1 MPGKWSCEQVDIT
14 IIQDQLTKFK
24 HNIASL
30 KGQSPRDFL
39 ELLAR
44 RLHRI
49 QQKLQGKHKFSF
61 FDSRIPSLLARLQ
74 KSQEEI
80 EVLMLSV
87 TKAEK
92 TAETIRRKCET
103 ITEEMTHWRPISP
116 SGVDG
121 SSPISRLGKSYQ
133 CSSPFDT
140 IRTAGGNVWA
150 SIRSKLEGMA
160 SQDFDKINH
169 NALAF
174 LLLSD
179 DASFVEAINF
189 GTLPIE
195 GEIGHLIIQRL
206 KELYFT
212 KSLIKS
218 TSTEEEDVVNH
229 RIRNLSAKLISR
241 SMSGVE
247 DGLLKCDFDTL
258 YLELTKL
265 ALHAEL
271 YPEAKVFWLGT
282 SRAVMAVIRKR
293 AGQGTYLNCDDSKWS
308 WHLNRIWLQAA
319 MILGYQCELVE
330 QHFPNIEEA
339 FFSQDGGAFVE
350 ELLKAVRPKN
360 TDCTSQYNGYDAP
373 TATSQ
378 EILVLMDMGC
388 VANKHEE
395 NNRIYFSKPQTKE
408 MPSPSSNGRTSPSK
422 NILYHSWDGGFSA
435 SASPHGRSKDQFF
448 ASRQSS
454 IEIRSQIDF
463 LSARTPSPTG
473 LTS

>member
-1 MPGKWSCEQVDIT
+1 MTGKWSAEQDDVSNIKMK
-14 IIQDQLTKFK
+14 LTQFK
-24 HNIASL
+24 GNIAAL
-30 KGQSPRDFL
+30 KEQSPREFL
-39 ELLAR
+39 ELLSMK
-44 RLHRI
+44 LDRI
-49 QQKLQGKHKFSF
+49 QRKIKGRKNHSF
-61 FDSRIPSLLARLQ
+61 FDSRIPGLEVKL
-74 KSQEEI
+74 KEI
-80 EVLMLSV
+80 QTEISDLMLV
-87 TKAEK
+87 VVKAERI
-92 TAETIRRKCET
+92 AENIRQKCET
-103 ITEEMTHWRPISP
+103 ITEEMTHWRPRSP
-116 SGVDG
+116 CGVDVF
-121 SSPISRLGKSYQ
+121 SPITRLGKSYQ

-150 SIRSKLEGMA
+150 SIRSKLKGMA
-160 SQDFDKINH
+160 SQDFDKIDH

-179 DASFVEAINF
+179 DVLFVEAINY

-212 KSLIKS
+212 KSLIQS
-218 TSTEEEDVVNH
+218 TSPAENVFNN
-229 RIRNLSAKLISR
+229 RIRNLSATLISR
-241 SMSGVE
+241 SMSGVG

-319 MILGYQCELVE
+319 MVLGYQCELVE
-330 QHFPNIEEA
+330 QHFPNIEDA
-339 FFSQDGGAFVE
+339 IFSQDSGAFVE

-395 NNRIYFSKPQTKE
+395 NKRIYFSKPQTKE

-422 NILYHSWDGGFSA
+422 STLYHSWDSGFSA

-448 ASRQSS
+448 ASKQSS
-454 IEIRSQIDF
+454 IEIRSQIDI
-463 LSARTPSPTG
+463 LSASTTSPTG
-473 LTS
+473 LNS

>member
-14 IIQDQLTKFK
+14 IIEGQLTKFK
-24 HNIASL
+24 HNIALL

-44 RLHRI
+44 RLLRI
-49 QQKLQGKHKFSF
+49 KQKLEDKHKFSF
-61 FDSRIPSLLARLQ
+61 FDSRIPSLVYRLQ
-74 KSQEEI
+74 KSQKEI
-80 EVLMLSV
+80 EDLMLSV

-92 TAETIRRKCET
+92 TAATIRRKCET

-116 SGVDG
+116 SGVDVF
-121 SSPISRLGKSYQ
+121 SPISRLGNSYQ
-133 CSSPFDT
+133 CNSPFDT

-160 SQDFDKINH
+160 SQDFDKIDH

-179 DASFVEAINF
+179 DVSFVEAINY

-212 KSLIKS
+212 KSLIQS
-218 TSTEEEDVVNH
+218 TSPAEHLFNN
-229 RIRNLSAKLISR
+229 RIRNLSATLISR
-241 SMSGVE
+241 SMSGVG

-339 FFSQDGGAFVE
+339 LFSQDGGAFVE

-395 NNRIYFSKPQTKE
+395 NKRIYFSKPQTKE

-422 NILYHSWDGGFSA
+422 NTLHHSWDSGFSA

-448 ASRQSS
+448 ASKQSS
-454 IEIRSQIDF
+454 IEIRSQIDI
-463 LSARTPSPTG
+463 LSASTTSPTG
-473 LTS
+473 LNS